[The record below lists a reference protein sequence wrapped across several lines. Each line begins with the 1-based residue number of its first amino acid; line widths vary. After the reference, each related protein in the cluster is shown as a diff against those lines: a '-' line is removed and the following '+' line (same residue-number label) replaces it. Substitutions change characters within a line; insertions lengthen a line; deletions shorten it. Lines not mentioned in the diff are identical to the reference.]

1 MSHMLVTK
9 IILYI
14 IISIIIYYLLL
25 QLSYRKTT
33 NIYKYLD
40 VNNDTITSSTFE
52 NQISNKLPIIIWNN
66 NINKDIEQ
74 TLQIITPAFTI
85 KKETINHYYNGDFIS
100 YHNVD
105 RLFII
110 ARESVTIE
118 LYTPN
123 TIKKSTYKGQ
133 TKHKH
138 IYDYTLK
145 DKKKDSIQIELE
157 PNDILYVPR
166 YWLFNISKKNV
177 DLFLCSSLLSILS
190 TFQI

>member
-138 IYDYTLK
+138 IYDYTLE
-145 DKKKDSIQIELE
+145 DKKDSIQIELE

-190 TFQI
+190 TFQL

>member
-25 QLSYRKTT
+25 QLSYRKNT

-40 VNNDTITSSTFE
+40 VNNDAITSSTFE

-66 NINKDIEQ
+66 NIQKDIEQ
-74 TLQIITPAFTI
+74 TLQIIKPALTI
-85 KKETINHYYNGDFIS
+85 KKETINHYYNGKFIS

-118 LYTPN
+118 LYTPD
-123 TIKKSTYKGQ
+123 TVKKSTYKGT
-133 TKHKH
+133 TKHNH
-138 IYDYTLK
+138 IYDYLLV
-145 DKKKDSIQIELE
+145 DKKKDNIRIELE

-166 YWLFNISKKNV
+166 YWLFNIANKNV
-177 DLFLCSSLLSILS
+177 DLFLCSSLLSVLS
-190 TFQI
+190 TFQL